1 MSSRLLYCQSR
12 KSCFSFSRFN
22 HIGDQKP
29 KRWLT
34 LWFYTGNWTWTG
46 HRCFWVGSEISTVH
60 LHIRDNTFKLMIFL
74 AACAMSSSMTGNWI
88 QIQPKNPLAFLTAV
102 LDVASV
108 LMVCAKMAVNVW
120 ITGLITFA
128 SARQVTAAGIVKKVG
143 FVFNTY
149 PFSLPL
155 DRSKGELTFTKN
167 WKLIKSK
174 MHYCYSQ
181 SFGKLQIQQSRT
193 PFTQGAFISNGLAY
207 AAVVYISY

>member
-1 MSSRLLYCQSR
+1 M
-12 KSCFSFSRFN
+12 
-22 HIGDQKP
+22 
-29 KRWLT
+29 
-34 LWFYTGNWTWTG
+34 
-46 HRCFWVGSEISTVH
+46 H

-128 SARQVTAAGIVKKVG
+128 SARQVTAAGIVKKVS

-167 WKLIKSK
+167 
-174 MHYCYSQ
+174 
-181 SFGKLQIQQSRT
+181 
-193 PFTQGAFISNGLAY
+193 
-207 AAVVYISY
+207 